1 MLLVLDADAG
11 DDADALLYAHPR
23 DPVHVRAATRLKGL
37 LLALDGATRALTGQ
51 PARIAA
57 LDARDG
63 APDGAPDGARAALR
77 ALPGALVATVWR
89 ADPTD
94 GTLDD
99 AQCLT
104 LGDEAIERLAFP
116 LGEPATWLPE
126 LRALRDARAPAAS
139 SRASSRASS
148 SSPRLAPQCLD
159 EYEASRLVD
168 ALDALAPR
176 VLEPLAAASPRE
188 RFLLSLPDVTEAN
201 PPRSSATRAVLRRAL
216 CDAETRLVDELRRR
230 QTAASSRSD
239 DDDAD
244 DDAFAFAPFA
254 PMVAFR
260 DGACV
265 ASHVSPRDTRR
276 VAGHLKTL
284 DAADAPWTP
293 LRILADDAAPKS
305 VGAALATATRGTPD
319 APVRILVA
327 ARYGTTMTV
336 HILTST
342 ASAST
347 RGAWT
352 EGDPSAF
359 PRGAAAAAAA
369 AAAASALA
377 AAMRVDAALAEER
390 NASDNIFCPTKRVVA
405 DDAEKLAV
413 VVDAPRGFAR
423 ARGRAADVEDERAF
437 WSLAASL
444 RRRRRLRLRRDETPS
459 SDPSSDPSS
468 SSDPGSR
475 ASRVPGAAAVFARL
489 AAARADAGE
498 DATWATAAA
507 GSDSRAAE
515 RRRGTTRAR
524 VRVGDASSRGISA
537 VARVE
542 GEDGSEGFVAI
553 EGDVADAEVARAF
566 EGWGARGAFG

>member
-1 MLLVLDADAG
+1 MSSPARGADAVDLAALPMLLVLDADAG
-11 DDADALLYAHPR
+11 EDADALLYAHPR
-23 DPVHVRAATRLKGL
+23 EPVHVRAATRLKGL

-63 APDGAPDGARAALR
+63 ALDGAPDGARAALR

-99 AQCLT
+99 APCLT

-126 LRALRDARAPAAS
+126 LRALRDARAS
-139 SRASSRASS
+139 SRASS
-148 SSPRLAPQCLD
+148 PRLVPLD
-159 EYEASRLVD
+159 EASRLVAAVD
-168 ALDALAPR
+168 AIAPR
-176 VLEPLAAASPRE
+176 VLAPLAAASPRE

-201 PPRSSATRAVLRRAL
+201 PPRSSATRAVLRRVL
-216 CDAETRLVDELRRR
+216 CDAETRLGDELARKTAPETRR
-230 QTAASSRSD
+230 
-239 DDDAD
+239 D

-254 PMVAFR
+254 PTVAFR

-284 DAADAPWTP
+284 DAPDAPWTT
-293 LRILADDAAPKS
+293 LRIRTL
-305 VGAALATATRGTPD
+305 VGAASATATRGTPD
-319 APVRILVA
+319 APVRILIA
-327 ARYGTTMTV
+327 ARYRTTTVV

-359 PRGAAAAAAA
+359 PRGAAE
-369 AAAASALA
+369 AAASALVA
-377 AAMRVDAALAEER
+377 ATRVDAALAEER
-390 NASDNIFCPTKRVVA
+390 NASASDHFSDTTRVVA
-405 DDAEKLAV
+405 DDAETLAV
-413 VVDAPRGFAR
+413 VVDAPGGFAR
-423 ARGRAADVEDERAF
+423 VRGRAADVEDDRAF
-437 WSLAASL
+437 WSLAGSL
-444 RRRRRLRLRRDETPS
+444 RRRRRRRLRRDETPS
-459 SDPSSDPSS
+459 SDPSSDP
-468 SSDPGSR
+468 GSR
-475 ASRVPGAAAVFARL
+475 APRVPGAAAVFARV
-489 AAARADAGE
+489 AAARAEAGE
-498 DATWATAAA
+498 DATRATAAA
-507 GSDSRAAE
+507 GSDSRAEE
-515 RRRGTTRAR
+515 RRLGTTRAR
-524 VRVGDASSRGISA
+524 VRVGDASSRGVSV

-542 GEDGSEGFVAI
+542 GEDGSEGFVAV